1 MPTTISLAHPSTN
14 RRARVGTDRRVVMQG
29 YDDGYRETVS
39 HDHKVITPQQV
50 YDAVQVLQTMGWVV
64 VND

>member
-1 MPTTISLAHPSTN
+1 MPTTIFLAHHATN
-14 RRARVGTDRRVVMQG
+14 RRANIGTTRRVVLQG
-29 YDDGYRETVS
+29 SPDGAWTVTS

-50 YDAVQVLQTMGWVV
+50 RDAVGVLLGMGWVV